1 VPTTPRKTN
10 ARAVKR
16 PDALGHAT
24 AIDGIK
30 SSCRNTASKS
40 VPAKMSG
47 AAPIDAKTLIAD
59 QADETPNPLVIDA
72 FKPVIDA
79 VLRFALVDDARRDGL
94 DYLGKSNPTDD
105 DRQRLARAEA
115 ELLADHVEALV
126 SAEPNQPAQM
136 RSRAALSEL
145 LAGVACLNGVFDVL
159 RERAG

>member
-16 PDALGHAT
+16 PDTLGHAT

-30 SSCRNTASKS
+30 SGSRSTASKR
-40 VPAKMSG
+40 VPAKTSG
-47 AAPIDAKTLIAD
+47 AARIDAQALIAD
-59 QADETPNPLVIDA
+59 QAGEAPNPLVIEA

-94 DYLGKSNPTDD
+94 DYLGKSNPGLE
-105 DRQRLARAEA
+105 DRQLLARAEA

-126 SAEPNQPAQM
+126 SAEPNHSAQL
-136 RSRAALSEL
+136 RSRAAFSEL